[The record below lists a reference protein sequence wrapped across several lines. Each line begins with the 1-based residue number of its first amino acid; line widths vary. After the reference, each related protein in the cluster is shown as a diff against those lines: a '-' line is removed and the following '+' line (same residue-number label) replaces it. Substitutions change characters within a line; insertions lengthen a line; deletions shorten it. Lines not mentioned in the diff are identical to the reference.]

1 MTTNYAAGSEAFAR
15 LLKIMDE
22 LREQCPWDR
31 EQTLQTLRHLTLE
44 EVHELSESILAGDL
58 AEVKKEL
65 GDILLHIV
73 FYARLADEQ
82 KAFDIAGL
90 IHQLCEKLI
99 RRHPHIYGDVS
110 ADNPDAVKA
119 NWEEIKLKEGNKTV
133 LGGVPKGLPSLV
145 KAYRIQE
152 KVSSVGFDWENSAQV
167 LDKVEEEIG
176 ELRQVL
182 PMVAKG
188 QTLNDTSLR
197 DRAEEELGDVLFS
210 IVNYARFL
218 GINADDA
225 LEKTNRKFLQRFA
238 HVEVAAQAAGK
249 PLKQY
254 TLDEL
259 NALWEEAKRA
269 QPQPAASPNA

>member
-1 MTTNYAAGSEAFAR
+1 MTTSYAAGTEAFGR

-31 EQTLQTLRHLTLE
+31 AQTMHTLRHLTLE
-44 EVHELSESILAGDL
+44 EVHELSESILADDL
-58 AEVKKEL
+58 PEVKKEL
-65 GDILLHIV
+65 GDLLLHIV

-82 KAFDIAGL
+82 KVFDIAGL

-99 RRHPHIYGDVS
+99 RRHPHIYGNVS
-110 ADNPDAVKA
+110 ADNADAVKA

-133 LGGVPKGLPSLV
+133 LGGVPKGLPALV

-182 PMVAKG
+182 PVLSNK
-188 QTLNDTSLR
+188 QTLADDALR
-197 DRAEEELGDVLFS
+197 AQAEAELGDVLFS

-225 LEKTNRKFLQRFA
+225 LEKTNRKFLHRFA
-238 HVEVAAQAAGK
+238 HVEAAAQAAGK
-249 PLKQY
+249 PLKDHS
-254 TLDEL
+254 LAEL
-259 NALWEEAKRA
+259 NALWDDAKRA
-269 QPQPAASPNA
+269 HTTI